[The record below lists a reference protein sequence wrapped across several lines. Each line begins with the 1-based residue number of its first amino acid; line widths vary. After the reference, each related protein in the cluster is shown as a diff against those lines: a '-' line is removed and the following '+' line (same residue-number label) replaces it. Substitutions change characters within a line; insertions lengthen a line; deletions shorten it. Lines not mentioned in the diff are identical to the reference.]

1 MIKKFWL
8 FELGMLVWLG
18 LVIYGFS
25 TVWTLPLVSAITVLT
40 LVMSLHMHRKNKQND
55 S

>member
-1 MIKKFWL
+1 MIKKMWL

-25 TVWTLPLVSAITVLT
+25 TVWTLPLVLLVTVLT
-40 LVMSLHMHRKNKQND
+40 LVMNVYAYRKNKQND